1 LAETHCGRSVRTL
14 ATSCEVP
21 RASDSASPYSK
32 DHRFPAGKRYCSRSY
47 SGSFRGTGRQLP
59 VPATFCGLRIELN
72 AATIGGALLW
82 FPSLMRVKERGD
94 EP

>member
-1 LAETHCGRSVRTL
+1 
-14 ATSCEVP
+14 
-21 RASDSASPYSK
+21 
-32 DHRFPAGKRYCSRSY
+32 
-47 SGSFRGTGRQLP
+47 